1 MLSGLHRTLRRTF
14 GINGLRLG
22 QEEVIKAV
30 LNRRNTLAIMPT
42 GAGKSLCYQLP
53 ALHLPGTTLIVSPL
67 ISLMKDQVDKL
78 EEIGLHASQV
88 NSALSE
94 REHDQT
100 IEDIQRKRSEFV
112 FTTPE
117 QLSNPSI
124 LGTLRDITLD
134 LFVIDEAHCMS
145 QWGHDFRPSYLG
157 LSEAIKRL
165 GQPPVLA
172 LTATATDEVIDDIV
186 RQLDVPDMQVLHTGL
201 YRSNLNYE
209 VVPVTSEDEKRD
221 RLVRLLNAIDGTG
234 IVYAATVKNVEQL
247 SEWLQQHRGVAVERY
262 HGQLSAKGRKENQNR
277 FMAGDLKA
285 MVATNAFELGI
296 DKPDTRFVIHYN
308 LPGSLES
315 YYQESGRAG
324 RDGQPARCILLF
336 QLEDRRT
343 QAFFL
348 GGRYPRVSEFAAV
361 YAALQELCST
371 AESTLKHIQEH
382 THDVPKT
389 KVRVILALM
398 KKMGLAEEY
407 AGQRLRLKKRLGLKA
422 LAQLTRQ
429 YRERSERDR
438 DKLECMMRYGQSAMC
453 RWKFLLEYFGE
464 PFEWQRCSHC
474 DNCLHP
480 VEQRI
485 GNAFQVTTPP
495 LQEAAR
501 SAPVVPE
508 PGLEAGALINV
519 PRYGE
524 GQLEAIEAG
533 DILAI
538 SFPRAGVKKFKKA
551 VLLELIKKA
560 QAVAVAY
567 P

>member
-1 MLSGLHRTLRRTF
+1 
-14 GINGLRLG
+14 
-22 QEEVIKAV
+22 
-30 LNRRNTLAIMPT
+30 
-42 GAGKSLCYQLP
+42 
-53 ALHLPGTTLIVSPL
+53 
-67 ISLMKDQVDKL
+67 MKDQVDKL

-124 LGTLRDITLD
+124 LGILRDITLD
-134 LFVIDEAHCMS
+134 LFVIDEAHCIS

-172 LTATATDEVIDDIV
+172 LTATATDEVIDDII

-247 SEWLQQHRGVAVERY
+247 SEWLQHRGVAVERY

-285 MVATNAFELGI
+285 MVATNAFGLGI

-315 YYQESGRAG
+315 YYQESGCAG

-348 GGRYPRVSEFAAV
+348 GGRYPRVGEFAAV
-361 YAALQELCST
+361 Y
-371 AESTLKHIQEH
+371 
-382 THDVPKT
+382 TH
-389 KVRVILALM
+389 
-398 KKMGLAEEY
+398 
-407 AGQRLRLKKRLGLKA
+407 
-422 LAQLTRQ
+422 
-429 YRERSERDR
+429 RDR
-438 DKLECMMRYGQSAMC
+438 V
-453 RWKFLLEYFGE
+453 FGSK
-464 PFEWQRCSHC
+464 W
-474 DNCLHP
+474 L
-480 VEQRI
+480 
-485 GNAFQVTTPP
+485 
-495 LQEAAR
+495 
-501 SAPVVPE
+501 
-508 PGLEAGALINV
+508 
-519 PRYGE
+519 
-524 GQLEAIEAG
+524 
-533 DILAI
+533 
-538 SFPRAGVKKFKKA
+538 
-551 VLLELIKKA
+551 
-560 QAVAVAY
+560 
-567 P
+567 